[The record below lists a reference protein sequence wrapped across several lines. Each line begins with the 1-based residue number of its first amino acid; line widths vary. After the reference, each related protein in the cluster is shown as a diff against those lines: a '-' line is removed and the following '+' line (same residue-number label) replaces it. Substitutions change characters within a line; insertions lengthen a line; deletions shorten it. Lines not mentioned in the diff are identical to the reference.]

1 MRADHTLPPRRR
13 ALLFCGELSKGKM
26 SDSLFFYLDTLEEE
40 VHITFMNHLFK
51 EKWERLQQFPG
62 LDLMPM
68 YMYQKRYA
76 HVSKAEEGLLAR
88 IRETLRRK
96 EKVSKA
102 DLRLLER
109 QGEREYGRYLYQG
122 EFALFV
128 RYGGLDIES
137 LKWLT
142 VFPGE
147 RRLVLHDVMVQKAK
161 NNAEFAFYLKRAAE
175 AADLLIYADH
185 SVLAMAE
192 GAYEKLPCRQLVM
205 DLYAGL

>member
-1 MRADHTLPPRRR
+1 
-13 ALLFCGELSKGKM
+13 M

-109 QGEREYGRYLYQG
+109 QGEREYSRYLYQG
-122 EFALFV
+122 ELALFV

-161 NNAEFAFYLKRAAE
+161 NNAEFAFYLKRAAK

-192 GAYEKLPCRQLVM
+192 GAYKSCR
-205 DLYAGL
+205 AGSW

>member
-1 MRADHTLPPRRR
+1 
-13 ALLFCGELSKGKM
+13 
-26 SDSLFFYLDTLEEE
+26 
-40 VHITFMNHLFK
+40 MNHLFK

-109 QGEREYGRYLYQG
+109 QGEREYKMCIRDRRGRPLFPRKERKAHPRADQRRNSGAHRLTFHDGAAAHLQQG
-122 EFALFV
+122 D
-128 RYGGLDIES
+128 LDRE
-137 LKWLT
+137 
-142 VFPGE
+142 G
-147 RRLVLHDVMVQKAK
+147 
-161 NNAEFAFYLKRAAE
+161 RAA
-175 AADLLIYADH
+175 H
-185 SVLAMAE
+185 
-192 GAYEKLPCRQLVM
+192 GRR
-205 DLYAGL
+205 AGCGLSGL